1 MVTARKTGRNYIIT
15 TILIFLILIV
25 LFFYFFKNKPKV
37 IEKELPFSVI
47 ELGNITIK
55 DPGHYVINSR
65 EELDQLLNKSM
76 FSFKGTIESNNN
88 LKLAASSET
97 VIPEVDFEK
106 YTIIAV
112 FMGELPT
119 SGYSINIDKIIE
131 EKMGVKVFLTE
142 TMPGKD
148 CQVNQVFTY
157 PYQVVK
163 VPKISKIVDFIYNKV
178 VEDCN

>member
-1 MVTARKTGRNYIIT
+1 MAKKTGRNYILLI
-15 TILIFLILIV
+15 ILIVLILIV
-25 LFFYFFKNKPKV
+25 LFFYFSKKEPKV

-55 DPGHYVINSR
+55 DPGYYVINSK

-76 FSFKGTIESNNN
+76 FSFRGTIESNNN

-106 YTIIAV
+106 YTLIAV

-119 SGYSINIDKIIE
+119 SGYKINIDKIIE
-131 EKMGVKVFLTE
+131 EKKDVKVFLTE
-142 TMPGKD
+142 TSPGKD

-157 PYQVVK
+157 PYK
-163 VPKISKIVDFIYNKV
+163 AIEVPKISKSVNFISNKT

>member
-1 MVTARKTGRNYIIT
+1 MATARKTGRNYIIPA
-15 TILIFLILIV
+15 ILIILILIV

-55 DPGHYVINSR
+55 DRGNYVINSR
-65 EELDQLLNKSM
+65 EELDELLNKSM
-76 FSFKGTIESNNN
+76 YGFRQMKLNNN
-88 LKLAASSET
+88 LDLAISLET
-97 VIPEVDFEK
+97 LTPEIDLEK

>member
-55 DPGHYVINSR
+55 DRGNYVINSR
-65 EELDQLLNKSM
+65 EELDELLNKSM
-76 FSFKGTIESNNN
+76 YGFRQMKLNNN
-88 LKLAASSET
+88 LDLAISLET
-97 VIPEVDFEK
+97 LTPEIDLEK

-131 EKMGVKVFLTE
+131 EKKDVKVFLTE

>member
-55 DPGHYVINSR
+55 DRGNYVINSR
-65 EELDQLLNKSM
+65 EELDELLNKSM
-76 FSFKGTIESNNN
+76 YGFRQMKLNNN
-88 LKLAASSET
+88 LDLAISLET
-97 VIPEVDFEK
+97 LTPEIDLEK

>member
-1 MVTARKTGRNYIIT
+1 MATARKTGRNYIIT

-55 DPGHYVINSR
+55 DRGNYVINSR
-65 EELDQLLNKSM
+65 EELDELLNKSM
-76 FSFKGTIESNNN
+76 YGFRQMKLNNN
-88 LKLAASSET
+88 LDLAISLET
-97 VIPEVDFEK
+97 LTPEIDLEK

>member
-1 MVTARKTGRNYIIT
+1 MATARKTGRNYIIPA
-15 TILIFLILIV
+15 ILIILILIV

-37 IEKELPFSVI
+37 IEIELPFSVI

-55 DPGHYVINSR
+55 DRGNYVINSR
-65 EELDQLLNKSM
+65 EELDELLNKSM
-76 FSFKGTIESNNN
+76 YGFRQMKLNNN
-88 LKLAASSET
+88 LDLAISLET
-97 VIPEVDFEK
+97 LTPEIDLEK

>member
-1 MVTARKTGRNYIIT
+1 
-15 TILIFLILIV
+15 
-25 LFFYFFKNKPKV
+25 
-37 IEKELPFSVI
+37 
-47 ELGNITIK
+47 
-55 DPGHYVINSR
+55 
-65 EELDQLLNKSM
+65 
-76 FSFKGTIESNNN
+76 
-88 LKLAASSET
+88 
-97 VIPEVDFEK
+97 EK